1 MRVSPILPAVVV
13 AAFVLSTMS
22 HAGAEPAKR
31 KRTPTPT
38 VTATGVAA
46 PARAT
51 AVTPTVPP
59 SPVPARPTAAAAPA
73 PPPAA
78 GPARAD
84 VEAGKVAYDK
94 FCKKCHGEKGEGVA
108 RMYALVDAKL
118 LSLGSRQTQSKS
130 DQEIKKSINDGIG
143 KMEPVEDVTPQQVN
157 QIVAFMVTF
166 AAFLFLWVI
175 NWIGSFSGPTVDAL
189 TKYLSIVDHFD
200 DFGKG
205 VIDTTH
211 VTYYVSFITFALFLT
226 AKSVDSERWR
236 G

>member
-51 AVTPTVPP
+51 AVTPTAPP
-59 SPVPARPTAAAAPA
+59 SPVPARPAAA
-73 PPPAA
+73 AA

-157 QIVAFMVTF
+157 QIVAFMRT
-166 AAFLFLWVI
+166 L
-175 NWIGSFSGPTVDAL
+175 
-189 TKYLSIVDHFD
+189 K
-200 DFGKG
+200 
-205 VIDTTH
+205 
-211 VTYYVSFITFALFLT
+211 
-226 AKSVDSERWR
+226 E
-236 G
+236 